1 MSAFRIELLFR
12 KDHTMKKFLALML
25 ALLTVAGLSTAAFA
39 ATVSKAP
46 GDVPG
51 NLNPFA
57 SFAVDPSD
65 VLRAIGYYQPGTVY
79 NDLYTSWIAYCP
91 KDDCRG
97 TAFFYIEGGKVYWVC
112 PTCGANG
119 VISGGSSATPTV
131 PGTTHTATVCPT
143 CGKADQLL
151 YLEDGI
157 KDGKSCEIYY
167 CSRCQR
173 LVYVDTKPSYDTYGL
188 KDHMNCFTK
197 NCSKTAYFK
206 DFIMDGDKLYAR
218 YECSAGH
225 VNAVLVENDY
235 YYGGYHTR
243 GYTIRIVSGTG
254 GEAVLDG
261 SSTARY
267 GETRTVTFYP
277 DYGYT
282 LASVTLNGV
291 EVKVTNNRVTFS
303 VEDDIVVK
311 ASFVKSAS
319 LKDYTIKTVVS
330 GNGSVDAA
338 KNGKHLN
345 NSASVTAKNADTVVF
360 NFLPGSGSYAVADVK
375 IDGKSK
381 GAVSSYTF
389 SKLTADHTVEVT
401 FAWKNPYADV
411 ETKYLSAV
419 EYVTE
424 GGIMGAYTKTNG
436 KYYFS
441 GRTGITV
448 GDLVNALAELCDTAG
463 KLNNDADRRAWAVN
477 YGIISKKTELSASC
491 DVQQACT
498 IIKNYLEVLED
509 LNKVTF
515 TKLLRK
521 GTVRENAIS
530 LNLAT
535 GKTFDANRNLHRYDL
550 AAICRL
556 IARLDYKG

>member
-1 MSAFRIELLFR
+1 MKAFRIELFFR

-25 ALLTVAGLSTAAFA
+25 ALLTVVGLSSAAFA
-39 ATVSKAP
+39 ATVSK
-46 GDVPG
+46 VSG
-51 NLNPFA
+51 NIPDNLKPFTTY
-57 SFAVDPSD
+57 AVDPSD
-65 VLRAIGYYQPGTVY
+65 VLRAIGSYQPGTVY
-79 NDLYTSWIAYCP
+79 NDLYTSWVAYCP
-91 KDDCRG
+91 EDDCDG
-97 TAFFYIEGGKVYWVC
+97 VAFFYIDGGKVYWVC
-112 PTCGANG
+112 PVCGSSG
-119 VISGGSSATPTV
+119 VISGGSSSNPDKTY
-131 PGTTHTATVCPT
+131 TATVCST

-157 KDGKSCEIYY
+157 KDGKYCEIYY

-173 LVYVDTKPSYDTYGL
+173 LVYVDAKPSYSEYGL
-188 KDHMNCFTK
+188 KDHMNCLTK
-197 NCSKTAYFK
+197 SCSKTAYFK
-206 DFIMDGDKLYAR
+206 DFVLDGEKLYAR

-225 VNAVLVENDY
+225 VNSILVENDY

-243 GYTIRIVSGTG
+243 GYTIRIAAGTG

-261 SSTARY
+261 SSTARW

-277 DYGYT
+277 NSGYA
-282 LASVTLNGV
+282 LASVTINGV
-291 EVKVTNNRVTFS
+291 EVKVTNNKVTFY
-303 VEDDIVVK
+303 VEDDTVVR
-311 ASFVKSAS
+311 ASFVKAAS
-319 LKDYTIKTVVS
+319 LKDYTIKTTIS
-330 GNGSVDAA
+330 GNGSVDIA

-345 NSASVTAKNADTVVF
+345 YSAAVTAKNADTVIC
-360 NFLPGSGSYAVADVK
+360 NFIPGSGNYAVADVK
-375 IDGKSK
+375 IDGRSK

-389 SKLTADHTVEVT
+389 SGLTADHTVEVT

-424 GGIMGAYTKTNG
+424 GGIMGPYTKTNG

-463 KLNNDADRRAWAVN
+463 KLNSDEDRRAWAVN
-477 YGIISKKTELSASC
+477 YGIISKKTELSANC

-515 TKLLRK
+515 TKLVRK

-535 GKTFDANRNLHRYDL
+535 AKTFDGNRNLHRYDL